1 MPINYLLT
9 ICILVFILI
18 IVCYI
23 LIYNK
28 LRRLSV
34 KIEESSS
41 GIDVALEKRYDML
54 SEEIEAVKKFLK
66 HEYDTYLAVTSVRS
80 GKEFEEEVLK
90 EKKTLSKEAL
100 NTIDEIIKTQQKQM
114 THIKKQIEI
123 QHNSKSRR
131 EKNQVQQEIYKNNV
145 SEYKMNIDKK
155 IGLLSSIQQGLGG
168 ISSTI
173 NALSEQYPTLY
184 SHVSMNNLQ
193 KSIFDAEE
201 HLQAA
206 RRLYN
211 ANVSLYNQTIVMFPY
226 SIVANIHGM
235 HKADFYEVDE
245 KKKEYKINF
254 N

>member
-80 GKEFEEEVLK
+80 DKKFEKEVLK

>member
-80 GKEFEEEVLK
+80 GKEFEKEVLK

-114 THIKKQIEI
+114 THIRNQIET
-123 QHNSKSRR
+123 QHRT
-131 EKNQVQQEIYKNNV
+131 KNYRGNNHAKQEVYKN
-145 SEYKMNIDKK
+145 SMAEYKMNINQK
-155 IGLLSSIQQGLGG
+155 IGLLSSIQQGLGV

-184 SHVSMNNLQ
+184 SHISMNHFQ

-211 ANVSLYNQTIVMFPY
+211 SNVSLYNQTIVMFPY
-226 SIVANIHGM
+226 SIVASIHGM